1 MIDLRKIYFPQ
12 KPTSSHLNYQ
22 LSIIN
27 SKSSSVQSVQIR
39 VQKNIFR
46 VQISPRRIPPI
57 HHQIAARHPSRGIAQ
72 EIAASIG
79 NVIRVTKVKQIQ
91 GAVSISLLRAPPS
104 LHRAGCAGYGRHGG
118 EAPALCVG
126 SDDVGLDS
134 SVH

>member
-91 GAVSISLLRAPPS
+91 GAVSISHTPGSSYPP
-104 LHRAGCAGYGRHGG
+104 LGWVRGPR
-118 EAPALCVG
+118 PTWRG
-126 SDDVGLDS
+126 SARFVRL
-134 SVH
+134 VR